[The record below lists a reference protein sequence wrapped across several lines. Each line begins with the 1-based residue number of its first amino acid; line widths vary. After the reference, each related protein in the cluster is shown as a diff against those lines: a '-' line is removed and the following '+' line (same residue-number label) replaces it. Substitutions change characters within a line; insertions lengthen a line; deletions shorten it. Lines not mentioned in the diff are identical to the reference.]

1 MMASAFAGHD
11 FLKEAYDI
19 AVKEKYNFYSYGDAM
34 LIIQFKM
41 KKDVRSLTHD
51 ELISFFEINN
61 YSSYRATQ
69 VHDWLWKKSCFSFD
83 EMTNLSKDMR
93 EFL

>member
-1 MMASAFAGHD
+1 
-11 FLKEAYDI
+11 
-19 AVKEKYNFYSYGDAM
+19 
-34 LIIQFKM
+34 M

-83 EMTNLSKDMR
+83 EMTNLSKEMR
-93 EFL
+93 EF